1 MSIRGPFLP
10 LFLGACLL
18 ASCTREPVDL
28 SETDQPYIVQLPP
41 GAPTLPVPPENALTV
56 ARVRLGKALFF
67 EKDLSLG
74 NGIACASCHFPD
86 HAFSDTSAL
95 SHGVGGA
102 TGLRNSPTLAN
113 LAWHQ
118 GFFRDG
124 GVPTLEQQVLAPIHD
139 EVEMASNINDAA
151 AFLRDREPYASLSRK
166 AYDRVLDGF
175 VITRAIA
182 CYERTLVSGWSRFDR
197 FLYEG
202 DATALTTEERHGWEL
217 FSTEA
222 AGCAGCHS
230 GFDLSDHTYR
240 NIGTTL
246 DHTLDPGRE
255 RITLQPG
262 DRGKFKVPTLRNVAL
277 TAPYLHN
284 GSMNTLEEVVEH
296 FASGGVN
303 DPNKDPLVM
312 PRALSAQDKADLVSF
327 LRSLTDDRS
336 LDQVP

>member
-1 MSIRGPFLP
+1 MRSPALP
-10 LFLGACLL
+10 LLACAVLMV
-18 ASCTREPVDL
+18 ACGREPVDMAEL
-28 SETDQPYIVQLPP
+28 DEPYIVELPP
-41 GAPTLPVPPENALTV
+41 GAPILPVPVENALTA
-56 ARVRLGKALFF
+56 ARVHLGKALFF

-74 NGIACASCHFPD
+74 NGIACASCHFSD

-102 TGLRNSPTLAN
+102 TGLRNAPSLAN

-118 GFFRDG
+118 GYFRDG
-124 GVPTLEQQVLAPIHD
+124 GVPTLEQQVLAPVHD
-139 EVEMASNINDAA
+139 EVEMASNINEAA
-151 AFLRDREPYASLSRK
+151 ALLRDREPYASLSRR
-166 AYDRVLDGF
+166 AYDRVLDGY

-182 CYERTLVSGWSRFDR
+182 CYERTLVSGWSRYDR
-197 FLYEG
+197 FRYEG
-202 DATALTTEERHGWEL
+202 DATALTAAERHGWEL
-217 FSTEA
+217 FSSDAT
-222 AGCAGCHS
+222 GCTGCHG

-246 DHTLDPGRE
+246 DHTIDPGRE
-255 RITLQPG
+255 RITLRPE
-262 DRGKFKVPTLRNVAL
+262 DRGKFKVPTLRNVEL
-277 TAPYLHN
+277 TGPYMHD

>member
-1 MSIRGPFLP
+1 MRSAVIP
-10 LFLGACLL
+10 LL
-18 ASCTREPVDL
+18 ACAALMAACAREPVDMAEL
-28 SETDQPYIVQLPP
+28 DEPYIVQLPP
-41 GAPTLPVPPENALTV
+41 GAPTLPVPGENALTK
-56 ARVRLGKALFF
+56 ARVQLGKALFF
-67 EKDLSLG
+67 EKELSLG
-74 NGIACASCHFPD
+74 NGIACATCHLPE

-151 AFLRDREPYASLSRK
+151 ALLRDREPYASLSRK
-166 AYDRVLDGF
+166 AYDRALDGF

-182 CYERTLVSGWSRFDR
+182 CYERTLVSGWSRYDR
-197 FLYEG
+197 FQYQG
-202 DATALTTEERHGWEL
+202 DATALSADERHGREL
-217 FSTEA
+217 FNSDA
-222 AGCAGCHS
+222 AGCSGCHS

-240 NIGTTL
+240 NIGTAL
-246 DHTLDPGRE
+246 DHTDDPGRE

-277 TAPYLHN
+277 TAPYLHD
-284 GSMNTLEEVVEH
+284 GSMSTLEEVVEH

-303 DPNKDPLVM
+303 DPNKDPLVV
-312 PRALSAQDKADLVSF
+312 PLALSPQDKADLVAF